1 MKVFSV
7 ICEYNPFHNGHKYMI
22 DKAKEMGASHIVA
35 IMGGNFLQR
44 GDVALI
50 NKHKRALCAVKNGVD
65 LVVEL
70 PVIYATA
77 SAERFAQG
85 GVAVANGL
93 GCTDNLI
100 FGSENGNIDNLK
112 QLAKLILSDEFNS
125 AVKRTLRL
133 GISYPKAL
141 TKCANDLGYRGL
153 TQLLLYPN
161 NTLGIEYIKALY
173 SSNSSITPLTIQR
186 KGAYHNSYEVEDN
199 TASASNIRERILN
212 NRDWESLVP
221 KNSYNII
228 KDEINDGRYASLK
241 NGERAI
247 LYKLRTMSK
256 DDFARLPDVNEGL
269 ENRIYSIVQNG
280 NNVQNITERIKTKRY
295 TLARI
300 RRILIYALL
309 GITKET
315 QSINENYIRVLAFND
330 KGAEILKEAKKT
342 AVLPIINKIS
352 DSFKDLNDNQK
363 KMLELDILAGDIY
376 PLFCKEAYDCKT
388 DYTNK
393 IIKV

>member
-22 DKAKEMGASHIVA
+22 DKAKEKGASHIVA

-50 NKHKRALCAVKNGVD
+50 NKYKRALCAIKNGVD

-77 SAERFAQG
+77 SAEKFAQG
-85 GVAVANGL
+85 GISIANGL
-93 GCTDNLI
+93 GCTDSLI
-100 FGSENGNIDNLK
+100 FGSENGNIDELK
-112 QLAKLILSDEFNS
+112 KLAKLTLSDIFNS
-125 AVKRTLRL
+125 TVKEKLTL

-141 TKCANDLGYRGL
+141 TECAKDLGYNKL
-153 TQLLLYPN
+153 TELLLYPN

-173 SSNSSITPLTIQR
+173 SSNSSITPVTVER
-186 KGAYHNSYEVEDN
+186 KGALHNSYEVEDN
-199 TASASNIRERILN
+199 IASASNIRERILN
-212 NRDWESLVP
+212 NIGWESLVP
-221 KNSYNII
+221 KISYNII
-228 KDEINDGRYASLK
+228 SEEINNGRYASLK
-241 NGERAI
+241 NGERAF

-256 DDFARLPDVNEGL
+256 DDLLNLPDVSEGL
-269 ENRIYSIVQNG
+269 ENRIYSIIQKG
-280 NNVQNITERIKTKRY
+280 NNLTTITNSIKTKRY

-309 GITKET
+309 GITKEM
-315 QSINENYIRVLAFND
+315 QSINDNYIRVLAFND
-330 KGAEILKEAKKT
+330 KGAEILKKAKKN

-352 DSFKDLNDNQK
+352 DSFKDLNDNQR

-376 PLFCKEAYDCKT
+376 PLFCDKVYDCKT